1 MDLIVIRSGRKLLL
15 LLLLQEGVLG
25 DGVEAVITAD
35 AAAGGIGSLRTWSRM
50 RWGKSGQLLMKL
62 LLL

>member
-15 LLLLQEGVLG
+15 LLLLLQERVLS

-35 AAAGGIGSLRTWSRM
+35 AAAGGIGSLRTWS
-50 RWGKSGQLLMKL
+50 
-62 LLL
+62 